1 MFLHVHIC
9 DVTSESFVNMFFVFL
24 NWAWNEC
31 FLFFFLL
38 AKSLWLQESWLGYL
52 SIFWQVSL
60 EKLNNS
66 ACYHDDELPEPGCSV
81 SSFTWRSLLPTHAL
95 ERAHCTAFGLCC
107 FKAQIFTEF
116 SVWGVFFFLRLD
128 WVVLHKST
136 FKRLQ
141 PKSQGSLLFF
151 LRYGC
156 WIKLQN
162 VAQVTWGK
170 RRLRRRW
177 GSWTWEEDPRRSHFC
192 PSSRSA
198 GF

>member
-1 MFLHVHIC
+1 MAAHDFACAHMWRNLWVICQHVFCFSKLSLKWMFSV
-9 DVTSESFVNMFFVFL
+9 
-24 NWAWNEC
+24 
-31 FLFFFLL
+31 FFLL

-116 SVWGVFFFLRLD
+116 SVWGVFFFLHLD

-141 PKSQGSLLFF
+141 PKSQGSLLFSSVMAAGLNCKTL
-151 LRYGC
+151 LR
-156 WIKLQN
+156 
-162 VAQVTWGK
+162 
-170 RRLRRRW
+170 
-177 GSWTWEEDPRRSHFC
+177 SPEE
-192 PSSRSA
+192 SA
-198 GF
+198 D